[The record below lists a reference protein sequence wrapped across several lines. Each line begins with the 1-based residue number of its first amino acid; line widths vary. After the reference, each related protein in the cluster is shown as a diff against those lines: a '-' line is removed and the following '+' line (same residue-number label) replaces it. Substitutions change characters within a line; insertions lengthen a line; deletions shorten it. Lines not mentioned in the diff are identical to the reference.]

1 MWSSPQEANRHIETG
16 GFTSERILLFISN
29 LSLLTNV
36 EEGRIGRVTLLEIWF
51 IVEGIDDDVFEGKVE
66 ECNSEYESIE
76 KGINIE
82 DGVHDNFLTVEPW
95 EYKVSIV
102 PNKSAEF
109 LFRIQKLI
117 SPNSDPAARIHDEQ
131 SSPTGGPKS
140 RAVTDVPEK
149 GRKEY
154 KQAHSTVK
162 IVKREREKMR
172 ETESKR
178 DNVKIRDT
186 QINGLT
192 DGLTNWQAGRLAERH
207 IDRPADR
214 QKDRQTDT
222 R

>member
-16 GFTSERILLFISN
+16 GFTSELILLFISN

-102 PNKSAEF
+102 PNKSA
-109 LFRIQKLI
+109 K
-117 SPNSDPAARIHDEQ
+117 
-131 SSPTGGPKS
+131 
-140 RAVTDVPEK
+140 
-149 GRKEY
+149 
-154 KQAHSTVK
+154 K
-162 IVKREREKMR
+162 II
-172 ETESKR
+172 ESKNWYHPILILQQESMMNNLALQGVR
-178 DNVKIRDT
+178 NQGQWQMSRRKG
-186 QINGLT
+186 NKC
-192 DGLTNWQAGRLAERH
+192 TNRH
-207 IDRPADR
+207 TAL
-214 QKDRQTDT
+214 
-222 R
+222 

>member
-172 ETESKR
+172 ETKR
-178 DNVKIRDT
+178 EIMWKLETHRSMDWQMDW
-186 QINGLT
+186 LT
-192 DGLTNWQAGRLAERH
+192 DRQADL
-207 IDRPADR
+207 
-214 QKDRQTDT
+214 QKDI
-222 R
+222 